1 MFQNQKDHFVPDLT
15 QAEETQN
22 SASTELQER
31 SENVVNVE
39 NWQFRKEDC
48 EFLSVM

>member
-1 MFQNQKDHFVPDLT
+1 MFQNQKDRFVPDLT
-15 QAEETQN
+15 QAEETQS
-22 SASTELQER
+22 SASTGLQER

-39 NWQFRKEDC
+39 NWQFWKEDC